1 MATQLKRIEFKQ
13 RYPAFHQGLFIV
25 LNSKRLPKD
34 QAEVNIGR
42 VVSTALAEIPAED
55 RPAMVSQVLGDTVAS
70 YTAVTLTHPEILFSP
85 DFHLDVIG
93 TLLTLCRNRKMC
105 ITWPGTMLDGKLF
118 YATPDS
124 PEYYECDPR
133 ALQDSGSCHIHDTF
147 ESRHFDS
154 PKYSQNWNVLL
165 PAIIRCAFLHCSEHR
180 FHLHETIIH
189 TKPYLLSYN
198 VHVSKNHAR

>member
-1 MATQLKRIEFKQ
+1 MSCRLFEIQFHHRRKLYPEALNCHACHLATLLKNFLYFWNSFSVNGR
-13 RYPAFHQGLFIV
+13 GV
-25 LNSKRLPKD
+25 LSEKWSGWYAWTYRTDLCD
-34 QAEVNIGR
+34 A
-42 VVSTALAEIPAED
+42 SCLAQD
-55 RPAMVSQVLGDTVAS
+55 GNRFQVL
-70 YTAVTLTHPEILFSP
+70 
-85 DFHLDVIG
+85 
-93 TLLTLCRNRKMC
+93 
-105 ITWPGTMLDGKLF
+105 
-118 YATPDS
+118 
-124 PEYYECDPR
+124 
-133 ALQDSGSCHIHDTF
+133 DSGSCHIHDTF

>member
-34 QAEVNIGR
+34 QADVNIGR
-42 VVSTALAEIPAED
+42 VVSTALVEIPAED

-118 YATPDS
+118 YATPNS

-133 ALQDSGSCHIHDTF
+133 ALQDT
-147 ESRHFDS
+147 
-154 PKYSQNWNVLL
+154 Y
-165 PAIIRCAFLHCSEHR
+165 II
-180 FHLHETIIH
+180 ID
-189 TKPYLLSYN
+189 
-198 VHVSKNHAR
+198 